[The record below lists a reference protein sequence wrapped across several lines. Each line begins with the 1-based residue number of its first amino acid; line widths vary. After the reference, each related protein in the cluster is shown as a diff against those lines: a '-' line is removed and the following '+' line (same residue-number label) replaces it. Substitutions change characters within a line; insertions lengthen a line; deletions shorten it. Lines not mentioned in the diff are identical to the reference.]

1 MQNRPWDFMVKDTPS
16 REWTEGLGSLI
27 TIAFFCGGIA
37 GGLYLYSLYLNNL
50 WGMFIGWSFAL
61 AMGVFDLIHLHNKKI
76 VWRMALRPTSS
87 WISRGLLF
95 AILFIGTAAI
105 QIALAYWLP
114 GSVIGTVFKVIS
126 GIMALGVAAYSG
138 FVVSYVSSV
147 KFWHSA
153 VMPILFIT
161 AGLAGGTS
169 IILVVI
175 SLDGAALFA
184 ATKVFTMAVLAVYAV
199 IIALHLW
206 ISTYNSTTAKNS
218 VLAIISGDLAL
229 IFWGLIVVGG
239 IVIPMA
245 LIPLMSLK
253 SPTLPA
259 INAAFVLSGNLAL
272 RYVILKAGRY
282 TSLLPG

>member
-1 MQNRPWDFMVKDTPS
+1 MQDRPWEFMVKDTPS
-16 REWTEGLGSLI
+16 RDWTEGLGSLI

-37 GGLYLYSLYLNNL
+37 GGLYLYSLYLNNI

-61 AMGVFDLIHLHNKKI
+61 AMGIFDIIHLHHKKI
-76 VWRMALRPTSS
+76 AWKMALRPASS

-95 AILFIGTAAI
+95 VVLFIGTAAI
-105 QIALAYWLP
+105 QMALAHWLP
-114 GSVIGTVFKVIS
+114 GSAIGTAFKVVS
-126 GIMALGVAAYSG
+126 GIMALGVATYSG
-138 FVVSYVSSV
+138 FVVSYVSGV

-153 VMPILFIT
+153 VMPILFIA
-161 AGLAGGTS
+161 AGLAGGAS

-175 SLDGAALFA
+175 SFDGAVLFA
-184 ATKVFTMAVLAVYAV
+184 AAKVFTISILAVYAV

-206 ISTYNSTTAKNS
+206 ISTYNSTTAKHS
-218 VLAIISGDLAL
+218 VLAIVSGDLAL

-239 IVIPMA
+239 IVAPMA

-253 SPTLPA
+253 SPTLPV
-259 INAAFVLSGNLAL
+259 INAALVLTGNLTL

-282 TSLLPG
+282 SSLLPQ